1 MGILETMKQNYNYHK
16 EQQRQRKLVEIKDPI
31 NVKHSCYFIFL
42 FSEGEGGKKKD
53 NNRCRASL

>member
-31 NVKHSCYFIFL
+31 NVKHSCYLFIYFL
-42 FSEGEGGKKKD
+42 RGKEEKKK
-53 NNRCRASL
+53 R